1 VEEIEAML
9 MEIPFMRDYITTK
22 RQYEETKAALESL
35 TKKVPS
41 DEHEDD
47 YSTSWSKRRRLDE
60 KLAEGGDGAGES
72 EGKWEFPKHF
82 HTSLLDTRF
91 PLLFGIL

>member
-1 VEEIEAML
+1 ML
-9 MEIPFMRDYITTK
+9 MEIPFMRDYITTM

-35 TKKVPS
+35 TKKASS
-41 DEHEDD
+41 DEQEEDD
-47 YSTSWSKRRRLDE
+47 YSTSWSKRRRFDE
-60 KLAEGGDGAGES
+60 KLVEGGDAAGES

-82 HTSLLDTRF
+82 HTSSLDTRF